1 MDLAERKAST
11 ESRPVS
17 FFRTYGGGALLGAH
31 LLMEAT
37 RQGIDPLGDENLLI
51 FVSSVVAGYPAAGL
65 PRFSVV
71 AKSPLTGGIGEARCE
86 GPWAV
91 ALKSCGY
98 DAIVFRRHASGPT
111 HVLIEDG
118 EVSFLEAGASWG
130 GSVGETVDLLEQQ
143 LGDGLQVAAIGPAGE
158 NLVRFGSIVTNRT
171 HQASRMGLGAVM
183 GSKKLKSV
191 VLRGGGLPPVAD
203 SACLEKVTR
212 SFEQR
217 IPANELSRWQS
228 SPPGFSCWLH
238 LHGLDAA
245 LCVNNYSR
253 STIEDTDRF
262 AESEFL
268 KRVQATAPC
277 PGCANDCIK
286 TIHPISHNSDLD
298 PRASGIH
305 QEVTGTMGP
314 NLGITNLDWVLRANN
329 ICNQAGLDPVSLG
342 FTVSFAMELAEK
354 GLVDDAQLRF
364 GNSDA
369 AERLIGDIVQ
379 RRGWGDVLAEGC
391 RLAARQMGP
400 QTEGFAM
407 HVKGLEMVCF
417 EPRSQTGL
425 ALGYATAPVG
435 PRYDICEHDWD
446 FDTEVGW
453 EHSLELAR
461 TLGITERIPMNDLS
475 AEKVRRYKQLN
486 TVWSAADCL
495 GFCIFAVA
503 PTRVLS
509 LPEMTTM
516 VSAITGW
523 QTSDYEI
530 MHLGERRNH
539 LLRLY
544 NNREGIRASED
555 TLPARFFE
563 QPITEGPR
571 KGDVLD
577 RERFGEMVQIYYALM
592 GWDEAGTP
600 QESTLIEH
608 RLSH

>member
-1 MDLAERKAST
+1 
-11 ESRPVS
+11 
-17 FFRTYGGGALLGAH
+17 
-31 LLMEAT
+31 
-37 RQGIDPLGDENLLI
+37 
-51 FVSSVVAGYPAAGL
+51 
-65 PRFSVV
+65 
-71 AKSPLTGGIGEARCE
+71 
-86 GPWAV
+86 
-91 ALKSCGY
+91 
-98 DAIVFRRHASGPT
+98 
-111 HVLIEDG
+111 
-118 EVSFLEAGASWG
+118 
-130 GSVGETVDLLEQQ
+130 
-143 LGDGLQVAAIGPAGE
+143 
-158 NLVRFGSIVTNRT
+158 
-171 HQASRMGLGAVM
+171 
-183 GSKKLKSV
+183 
-191 VLRGGGLPPVAD
+191 
-203 SACLEKVTR
+203 
-212 SFEQR
+212 
-217 IPANELSRWQS
+217 
-228 SPPGFSCWLH
+228 
-238 LHGLDAA
+238 
-245 LCVNNYSR
+245 
-253 STIEDTDRF
+253 
-262 AESEFL
+262 
-268 KRVQATAPC
+268 
-277 PGCANDCIK
+277 
-286 TIHPISHNSDLD
+286 
-298 PRASGIH
+298 
-305 QEVTGTMGP
+305 
-314 NLGITNLDWVLRANN
+314 
-329 ICNQAGLDPVSLG
+329 
-342 FTVSFAMELAEK
+342 
-354 GLVDDAQLRF
+354 
-364 GNSDA
+364 
-369 AERLIGDIVQ
+369 
-379 RRGWGDVLAEGC
+379 
-391 RLAARQMGP
+391 MGP

-571 KGDVLD
+571 KG
-577 RERFGEMVQIYYALM
+577 
-592 GWDEAGTP
+592 
-600 QESTLIEH
+600 
-608 RLSH
+608 